1 MKASRLAKIEA
12 LKLRALADATYY
24 QVLGGSCG
32 EFAMDAFGSIANR
45 AEEMAVLAL
54 EFEQEERSQTTTA
67 DGGGR

>member
-1 MKASRLAKIEA
+1 MKASQLARIEA
-12 LKLRALADATYY
+12 LKLRAEADKAYYSSENATWSSNELYKY
-24 QVLGGSCG
+24 LIKQ
-32 EFAMDAFGSIANR
+32 